1 MNATIQALGSLFLLS
16 IAASCGTSPSGS
28 STASDDPLANCPVVG
43 QYVQVG
49 NDRVLS
55 CDQQLLKDTV
65 RIPLSYFAEDFELV
79 KLDNRDEALVGQTA
93 VTISDNYI
101 LTHSGYPP
109 TAFKLFDRK
118 TGAFIGDVGAVGQ
131 GPGEYQNIYCA
142 QIDEANG
149 RIYLLPWSRVELL
162 TYDLTGKALEPI
174 KLCLGCPKAV
184 FQVDAQKGIIS
195 FVLLPMQGAP
205 AVTWTQDMEGK
216 RLSYIKPGHLEVPPT
231 YNNEVISAFN
241 LPGVFDVNILCID
254 PTRVDSLYRFDIEG
268 NRLVP
273 TFTMNFTNKD
283 DIPWHGYYEW
293 PDYFT
298 GNYSGPPVVRKTEHG
313 TVSTPGETFH
323 YIVDKAT
330 GKGAYLKIYNDYF
343 GNLDM
348 GHPSGLFSNGYH
360 VENVEP
366 GNLLESIET
375 ALKDKTLSD
384 AMRQRLTDLQAG
396 IDENDNNYVLIY
408 KLKDKNK

>member
-1 MNATIQALGSLFLLS
+1 MNATIQAFGSLFLLS

-28 STASDDPLANCPVVG
+28 SAASDDPLANCPVVG

-93 VTISDNYI
+93 VT
-101 LTHSGYPP
+101 
-109 TAFKLFDRK
+109 FDRK

-131 GPGEYQNIYCA
+131 GPGEYQFVYDA
-142 QIDEANG
+142 QIDEEKG
-149 RIYLLPWSRVELL
+149 RIYLAPWQTDKLLIYDLKGKYTKHLQFYARLPKMKFQIDNEKGTLTIATLPWPKMPGFILQL
-162 TYDLTGKALEPI
+162 DTLAKPI
-174 KLCLGCPKAV
+174 
-184 FQVDAQKGIIS
+184 QK
-195 FVLLPMQGAP
+195 
-205 AVTWTQDMEGK
+205 VTNVQTVTPNFN
-216 RLSYIKPGHLEVPPT
+216 S
-231 YNNEVISAFN
+231 EVIN
-241 LPGVFDVNILCID
+241 DRNCPGVFDVSIYSMD
-254 PTRVDSLYRFDIEG
+254 PPRVDSLYHYDAEQ

-273 TFTMNFTNKD
+273 VFTFNMTTTD
-283 DIPWHGYYEW
+283 PVPWHGYSEW

-298 GNYSGPPVVRKTEHG
+298 GNFSGPPVVRKTDHG

-348 GHPSGLFSNGYH
+348 GYPSGLFRNGAYCQ
-360 VENVEP
+360 NIEP

-384 AMRQRLTDLQAG
+384 AMRKRLTDLQAG

>member
-1 MNATIQALGSLFLLS
+1 MNATIQAFGSLFLLS

-28 STASDDPLANCPVVG
+28 SAASDDPLANCPVVG

-79 KLDNRDEALVGQTA
+79 KLDNRDEALVGQTGI
-93 VTISDNYI
+93 TLSDNYI
-101 LTHSGYPP
+101 LAHSGYPP
-109 TAFKLFDRK
+109 SAYKLFDRK

-131 GPGEYQNIYCA
+131 GPGEYQFVYDA
-142 QIDEANG
+142 QIDEEKG
-149 RIYLLPWSRVELL
+149 RIYLAPWQTDKLLIYAIATLPWPKMPGFILQL
-162 TYDLTGKALEPI
+162 DTLAKPI
-174 KLCLGCPKAV
+174 
-184 FQVDAQKGIIS
+184 QK
-195 FVLLPMQGAP
+195 
-205 AVTWTQDMEGK
+205 VTNVQTVTPNFN
-216 RLSYIKPGHLEVPPT
+216 S
-231 YNNEVISAFN
+231 EVIN
-241 LPGVFDVNILCID
+241 DRNCLGVFDVSIYSMD
-254 PTRVDSLYRFDIEG
+254 PPRVDSLYHYDAEQ

-273 TFTMNFTNKD
+273 VFTFNMTTTD
-283 DIPWHGYYEW
+283 PVPWHGYSEW

-330 GKGAYLKIYNDYF
+330 SKGAYLKIYNDYF

-348 GHPSGLFSNGYH
+348 GYPSGLFRNGAYCQ
-360 VENVEP
+360 NIEP

-375 ALKDKTLSD
+375 ALKDKKLSD